1 MDTIARRNTDSFEQ
15 QIKEVTAKMYTQQI
29 QIDGLQNTISTLY
42 ARMNQLEQKLVLQ
55 KMQSMGTGPS
65 VRED

>member
-15 QIKEVTAKMYTQQI
+15 QIKEVTAKMYAQQI

-42 ARMNQLEQKLVLQ
+42 ARMNQLEQNLVLQ